1 MIKSNCKGLK
11 SRCSHQV
18 LHAEELSEVNKK
30 LQASVDDN
38 KTLEEKQEA
47 LQHDLTDA
55 EDELIVM
62 RKTVENLEN
71 EKNELERTQD
81 QLKKELEE
89 QGKQWSR
96 K

>member
-1 MIKSNCKGLK
+1 M
-11 SRCSHQV
+11 
-18 LHAEELSEVNKK
+18 

-47 LQHDLTDA
+47 LQHDLGDA

-71 EKNELERTQD
+71 EKNELERKQD

>member
-1 MIKSNCKGLK
+1 M
-11 SRCSHQV
+11 H
-18 LHAEELSEVNKK
+18 KK

-62 RKTVENLEN
+62 RKTVANLET
-71 EKNELERTQD
+71 EKNDLERTQD

>member
-1 MIKSNCKGLK
+1 M
-11 SRCSHQV
+11 
-18 LHAEELSEVNKK
+18 HAEELSEVHKK

-38 KTLEEKQEA
+38 KILEEKQEA
-47 LQHDLTDA
+47 LQHDLTEA
-55 EDELIVM
+55 EDELIVV
-62 RKTVENLEN
+62 RKTVANLEN

>member
-1 MIKSNCKGLK
+1 M
-11 SRCSHQV
+11 

-30 LQASVDDN
+30 LRASVDDN

-47 LQHDLTDA
+47 LQHDLSDA

-71 EKNELERTQD
+71 QKNELERTQD

-89 QGKQWSR
+89 QGKRWSR

>member
-1 MIKSNCKGLK
+1 M
-11 SRCSHQV
+11 H
-18 LHAEELSEVNKK
+18 KK
-30 LQASVDDN
+30 FQASVDDN

-62 RKTVENLEN
+62 RKTVANLEN

-89 QGKQWSR
+89 QGEQWSR

>member
-1 MIKSNCKGLK
+1 M
-11 SRCSHQV
+11 H
-18 LHAEELSEVNKK
+18 KK

-38 KTLEEKQEA
+38 KTLEEKQET

-62 RKTVENLEN
+62 RKTVANLEN

>member
-1 MIKSNCKGLK
+1 M
-11 SRCSHQV
+11 H
-18 LHAEELSEVNKK
+18 KK
-30 LQASVDDN
+30 FQASVDDN

-62 RKTVENLEN
+62 RKTVANLEN

-89 QGKQWSR
+89 QGNQWSR